1 MRGRSRL
8 DFALAIAI
16 GLAVCAGQSQT
27 TTPEAPSS
35 LSPELVSREA
45 QSAGVI
51 RRTNALLRENAR
63 LRRLLDD
70 CQAQSKLLEPNALL
84 RACRMRSDGL
94 RRENVALRQTVT
106 GLRRAVF
113 ELELRLAATQAAP
126 KDGAMTALAVYSQ
139 ALSWSSAL
147 TASAAQS
154 QASPPPRRCP
164 PVPRSSGR

>member
-27 TTPEAPSS
+27 TIPEAPSS
-35 LSPELVSREA
+35 LSPELFREE

-51 RRTNALLRENAR
+51 RRTNALLRQNAR

-70 CQAQSKLLEPNALL
+70 CQAQPKLLEPNAVL

-106 GLRRAVF
+106 GLRRAVS
-113 ELELRLAATQAAP
+113 EPELRLAATQAAP
-126 KDGAMTALAVYSQ
+126 KHGARTALAVSAQ
-139 ALSWSSAL
+139 ALSWSSAHS
-147 TASAAQS
+147 ASAAQPHAAANLWPLPYTLHA
-154 QASPPPRRCP
+154 Q
-164 PVPRSSGR
+164 

>member
-35 LSPELVSREA
+35 LSPELVSREE

-106 GLRRAVF
+106 GLRRAVS
-113 ELELRLAATQAAP
+113 EPELRLAATQAAP
-126 KDGAMTALAVYSQ
+126 KHGARTALTVSAQ

-147 TASAAQS
+147 TASAAQ
-154 QASPPPRRCP
+154 
-164 PVPRSSGR
+164 PRSAANLWPLPYTLHAQ